1 MNRESKQP
9 APRSIYRHRTLF
21 SRAAQMP
28 RKNFEKHFY
37 LLCSSGRWFSQV
49 SGLPS
54 ILTMA
59 GATGAAGVAFE
70 EVPLGFPFGM
80 MKAELIQNNPKFK

>member
-1 MNRESKQP
+1 
-9 APRSIYRHRTLF
+9 
-21 SRAAQMP
+21 
-28 RKNFEKHFY
+28 
-37 LLCSSGRWFSQV
+37 
-49 SGLPS
+49 
-54 ILTMA
+54 MA